1 MNLVSLVSRC
11 LLGALLFL
19 ISQSGVPFVAES
31 ATEFMING
39 KPVPKVVAKVNG
51 TKLTSDLL
59 KREMIAYRLLANRQ
73 EKNIETEDEEKIAR
87 GLLMKAIDDE
97 LIYQQGLKQNIN
109 IDSAT
114 IDREL
119 NHIQSQFP
127 DKKLFLAALAAQR
140 LTFDVLKKNIKKT
153 LVKEEFVRANIAPKV
168 RVNDDKVKSFY
179 DKNKDTF
186 IKPETFKIS
195 HIYVSIPAPGDGEAE
210 SIEDRAKAKE
220 IIDWVTNEAR
230 KKINQA
236 LSDLKK
242 GKPFPSV
249 AKEFSEDPKTFDK
262 GGDLGFMMKNQ
273 TLPEISSAMVKL
285 KVREISSV
293 IESSLGFH
301 IIQLTEKKESHV
313 IALDEVKSEILN
325 HLLKLETE
333 KQLKNYLSGLRKK
346 SEIKI
351 FI

>member
-1 MNLVSLVSRC
+1 MNLVSFISYS
-11 LLGALLFL
+11 LLYASAFL
-19 ISQSGVPFVAES
+19 ITLPETVFAES
-31 ATEFMING
+31 ATEFTISG
-39 KPVPKVVAKVNG
+39 KPVPQVVAKVNG
-51 TKLTSDLL
+51 TELTSDLL
-59 KREMIAYRLLANRQ
+59 KREMIAYQLLANRQ
-73 EKNIETEDEEKIAR
+73 GKNIETEDKAKIAR
-87 GLLMKAIDDE
+87 SLLMKAIDDE

-119 NHIQSQFP
+119 DHIQTQFP

-153 LVKEEFVRANIAPKV
+153 LVKEEFVRANIV
-168 RVNDDKVKSFY
+168 SEVQVTDDKVKSFY

-186 IKPETFKIS
+186 IKPETFKVS
-195 HIYVSIPAPGDGEAE
+195 HIYVSIPAPGDGEAD
-210 SIEDRAKAKE
+210 SPEDRAKAKE
-220 IIDWVTNEAR
+220 ILDWVKNEAR
-230 KKINQA
+230 KKIDLA
-236 LSDLKK
+236 SLSLKS
-242 GKPFPSV
+242 GKSFTSV
-249 AKEFSEDPKTFDK
+249 AKKFSEDPKTSEK
-262 GGDLGFMMKNQ
+262 GGDLGFLMKNQ
-273 TLPEISSAMVKL
+273 TLPEVSSAMVKL
-285 KVREISSV
+285 KVGEISSV

-313 IALDEVKSEILN
+313 IALDEVKPDILN

>member
-1 MNLVSLVSRC
+1 MNPTPFINRY
-11 LLGALLFL
+11 LLNVFALIITLN
-19 ISQSGVPFVAES
+19 GVALGENKTGF
-31 ATEFMING
+31 TLNG
-39 KPVPKVVAKVNG
+39 KPVPQVVATVNG
-51 TKLTSDLL
+51 TELTSDLL
-59 KREMIAYRLLANRQ
+59 KREMIAYQLLANRQ
-73 EKNIETEDEEKIAR
+73 GKTVETKDEKKIAQS
-87 GLLMKAIDDE
+87 LLMKAIDDE
-97 LIYQQGLKQNIN
+97 LIFQQGIKQNIN

-119 NHIQSQFP
+119 NHIKEQFP

-153 LVKEEFVRANIAPKV
+153 MVQEEFVRANIAPE
-168 RVNDDKVKSFY
+168 VNVDDSEVKSFY
-179 DKNKDTF
+179 DTNKRTF
-186 IKPETFKIS
+186 LKPETFKIR
-195 HIYVSIPAPGDGEAE
+195 HIYVSTPGPSDEEIESAE
-210 SIEDRAKAKE
+210 DQAKAKE
-220 IIDWVTNEAR
+220 IIDWVKKEAR
-230 KKINQA
+230 KKIDQA
-236 LSDLKK
+236 AFALKE
-242 GKPFPSV
+242 GKSFTIA

-285 KVREISSV
+285 KVGEISSV

-333 KQLKNYLSGLRKK
+333 KQLRNYLSGLRKK